1 MQILEARRRCG
12 MSRRW
17 VGGMN
22 GRHPLQDVRLYNVP
36 MPLNRG
42 GSHGSSCVG
51 KRGNKI
57 KRSSWRALTD
67 RFCAESKE
75 QEAVECRVSCID
87 FVLVTLLPV

>member
-1 MQILEARRRCG
+1 MRDASKMGRRHEWSPSFAGSTTLKR
-12 MSRRW
+12 S
-17 VGGMN
+17 N
-22 GRHPLQDVRLYNVP
+22 A
-36 MPLNRG
+36 LNRG

-67 RFCAESKE
+67 RFCVESKE

-87 FVLVTLLPV
+87 FALVMLLPV